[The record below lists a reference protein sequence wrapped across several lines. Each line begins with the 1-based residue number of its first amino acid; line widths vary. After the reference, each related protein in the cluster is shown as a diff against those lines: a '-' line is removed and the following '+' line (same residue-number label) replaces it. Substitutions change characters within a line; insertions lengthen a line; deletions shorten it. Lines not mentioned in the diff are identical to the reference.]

1 MESNDRLPP
10 LSALRAFETTAD
22 ELSMTPAAISHQI
35 YALEADLGVG
45 LFKRL
50 NRSVE
55 LTVSARV
62 LLPGLSE
69 AFPGIQS
76 SGGQLRPRRPREAL
90 ATSTPGPAAWPRL
103 GSSTYI
109 WQPPAG
115 TSALGLVAPSA
126 ISPSK
131 EIDERVHAS
140 STGRSPASGR
150 ICGSTPSHDG
160 HRETRPRKSGSA
172 RPAARSYSCFWRL
185 GTRHQRNNR
194 RHR

>member
-1 MESNDRLPP
+1 MRSNGRLPP

-22 ELSMTPAAISHQI
+22 ELSVTPAAISHQI

-115 TSALGLVAPSA
+115 TSALGVGSPSA

-131 EIDERVHAS
+131 EIDERVHAFLDRPLAGEWPHLRLDA
-140 STGRSPASGR
+140 TVIVGRVPESQVRTRLLAGGKWIR
-150 ICGSTPSHDG
+150 TLGPS
-160 HRETRPRKSGSA
+160 
-172 RPAARSYSCFWRL
+172 RL
-185 GTRHQRNNR
+185 IL
-194 RHR
+194 

>member
-1 MESNDRLPP
+1 MQSNGRLPP
-10 LSALRAFETTAD
+10 LSALRAFETAAD

-90 ATSTPGPAAWPRL
+90 ATSTPGPVAWPRQ

-131 EIDERVHAS
+131 EIDERVHAFLDRPLA
-140 STGRSPASGR
+140 GEW
-150 ICGSTPSHDG
+150 SHLWLDAKSRR

>member
-1 MESNDRLPP
+1 MQSNGRLPP

-22 ELSMTPAAISHQI
+22 ELSVTPAAISHQI

-76 SGGQLRPRRPREAL
+76 WYRLNIARHISNRSRAPATRLRLASEALSPLQPSGGARPTE
-90 ATSTPGPAAWPRL
+90 PGPC
-103 GSSTYI
+103 
-109 WQPPAG
+109 PA
-115 TSALGLVAPSA
+115 
-126 ISPSK
+126 
-131 EIDERVHAS
+131 
-140 STGRSPASGR
+140 
-150 ICGSTPSHDG
+150 
-160 HRETRPRKSGSA
+160 
-172 RPAARSYSCFWRL
+172 
-185 GTRHQRNNR
+185 RHLRMVLP
-194 RHR
+194 